1 MNDKFLIRKP
11 MGKFP
16 QQLPIVLLVAT
27 TLAIPSTADFHS
39 AQAQTCVAATS
50 CRNQSIKFVPGQRI
64 TVEVANLTN
73 SIIQLQQVDVT
84 DPLPVSPGQVL
95 SFVRGGN
102 TNPNFSVVFWDA
114 QGLPLNVNIRKPET
128 RVLRIEIL
136 PSGRAPGAR
145 AVYLQD
151 DGRVE
156 VM

>member
-1 MNDKFLIRKP
+1 MNPLS
-11 MGKFP
+11 

-27 TLAIPSTADFHS
+27 TLVIPSTADIHP
-39 AQAQTCVAATS
+39 AQAETCAANS
-50 CRNQSIKFVPGQRI
+50 CRQESVKFVPGQRI
-64 TVEVANLTN
+64 TVEVANLT
-73 SIIQLQQVDVT
+73 SSVIKLQQVDVT

-102 TNPNFSVVFWDA
+102 TNPNFSAVLWDT
-114 QGLPLNVNIRKPET
+114 QGLPLNVNIRKPEA
-128 RVLRIEIL
+128 RVLRIEVL
-136 PSGRAPGAR
+136 PSGRSPGVR

>member
-16 QQLPIVLLVAT
+16 QQLPIVLLLAT
-27 TLAIPSTADFHS
+27 TLAIPSTADFHP
-39 AQAQTCVAATS
+39 AQAQTCLAATS
-50 CRNQSIKFVPGQRI
+50 CRNQSVKFVPGQRI

-84 DPLPVSPGQVL
+84 DPLSVSPGQVL

-102 TNPNFSVVFWDA
+102 TNPNFSAVFWDA
-114 QGLPLNVNIRKPET
+114 QGLPLNVNIRKPEA